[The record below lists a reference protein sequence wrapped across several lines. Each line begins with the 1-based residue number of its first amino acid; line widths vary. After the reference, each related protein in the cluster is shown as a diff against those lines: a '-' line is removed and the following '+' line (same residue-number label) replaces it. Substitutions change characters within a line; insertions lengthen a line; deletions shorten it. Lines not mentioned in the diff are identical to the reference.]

1 LFRIAP
7 DFGALVLNNN
17 KGVGVKVE
25 NILTVKGA
33 DIVKVATSDTV
44 QQTAKLLREMRI
56 GAVLVNDEANNTD
69 GIAGIISERDIIG
82 GLAAHGAAALDMS
95 VDSMMTRDV
104 HVCSPADTVD
114 DVMSMMTDRR
124 IRHLPV
130 VEDGKLVGLISIGDV
145 VKHKIAESE
154 QEARALREYITTA
167 G

>member
-1 LFRIAP
+1 M
-7 DFGALVLNNN
+7 
-17 KGVGVKVE
+17 KVE

-56 GAVLVNDEANNTD
+56 GAVLVRDEANNTD

-82 GLAAHGAAALDMS
+82 GLAALGAAALDMP

-104 HVCSPADTVD
+104 HVCSPSDTVD
-114 DVMSMMTDRR
+114 EVMSMMTDRR

-130 VEDGKLVGLISIGDV
+130 MEDDKLVGLISIGDV